1 MRNFLWSLL
10 IKYKNWSYDR
20 KVMKYFGCKP
30 EKIYLSQEDYDKL
43 AEKLNAPPDPE
54 VQERLRKLL
63 DREAPWDKQ

>member
-43 AEKLNAPPDPE
+43 VERINAPPDPE
-54 VQERLRKLL
+54 VQERLRKLFE
-63 DREAPWDKQ
+63 RECPWNKE

>member
-20 KVMKYFGCKP
+20 KVMKYFGVKP
-30 EKIYLSQEDYDKL
+30 QKIYLSQEDYDKL

-54 VQERLRKLL
+54 VQERLRKLFE
-63 DREAPWDKQ
+63 RECPWNKE

>member
-30 EKIYLSQEDYDKL
+30 ETIYISKEAYDEL
-43 AEKLNAPPDPE
+43 AKKLNAPPDPE
-54 VQERLRKLL
+54 VQERLRKLFE
-63 DREAPWDKQ
+63 RECPWNKE